1 MEEDPRLPGIPHKRP
16 YTERHD
22 EVTTYETGLETSLDS
37 SLATSPPLVAGSKSS
52 NRESEYEQQT
62 KRVKKV
68 NLTYDMEL
76 SQHEASTMADSN
88 PLSRKK
94 LRQQAKK
101 GRKLLMKGQGR
112 RQEMAVDHET

>member
-1 MEEDPRLPGIPHKRP
+1 MEEDSRLPDIPHKRA

-22 EVTTYETGLETSLDS
+22 EVTNYENGLEASLDS
-37 SLATSPPLVAGSKSS
+37 SLATSPPLVAGS
-52 NRESEYEQQT
+52 NRESKYEQQI
-62 KRVKKV
+62 KRVKKA

-76 SQHEASTMADSN
+76 NQYEASTMADSN

-112 RQEMAVDHET
+112 RQEMAVDHDT

>member
-1 MEEDPRLPGIPHKRP
+1 MEEDSRLPDIPHKRA
-16 YTERHD
+16 YTERHE
-22 EVTTYETGLETSLDS
+22 EVTTYENGLEASLDS
-37 SLATSPPLVAGSKSS
+37 SLTTSLPLVVGSKSS
-52 NRESEYEQQT
+52 NRESEYEQQI
-62 KRVKKV
+62 KRVKKA
-68 NLTYDMEL
+68 NLTYDMDL
-76 SQHEASTMADSN
+76 NQYEASTMADSN